1 MRIQIGFIV
10 AAALFALITFY
21 MEQQQQKKIY
31 IVGAGLA
38 GLSAALEASANE
50 FSQIVIIEKEAK
62 FGGNSMKASSGING
76 VDTTGQRLLKIQDS
90 LEDFENDTILSGGS
104 YSDKELVSLLVKQS
118 KTSVEWLESFG
129 LPLNEVSICG
139 GHSHARTHRQTD
151 AMANIGSAIM
161 KKIFEAVSSKK
172 NIQILFNTKLK
183 HLIKD
188 QNGHV
193 TGLSVETQGKSVDL
207 VGNAVVLATGG
218 FSCNHALIEE
228 YAKQYSHLPTTNGD
242 WTTGDGIFAAKEIGA
257 DIQHMSYVQIHPT
270 GFLNPKEPTKKSV
283 FLCPESMRGVGG
295 ILVNQTGKRFINE
308 LGTRDV
314 VSEAILSNGKSYNGG
329 HVSAF
334 LLMNDEIEKS
344 FGPIPFGF
352 YKKFGLIQTYDNL
365 KQFSEKEQ
373 IPLQDLLKT
382 IEVYNAHHTGTKD
395 EFGKVTFSTKF
406 DAEKH
411 FHVGIVVPSIHYT
424 MGGIKFDKDSQVL
437 DVHGKKIPG
446 LFAAG
451 EVTGGLHG
459 KNRLAGNS
467 LLECVVFGRI
477 AGENANK

>member
-1 MRIQIGFIV
+1 
-10 AAALFALITFY
+10 
-21 MEQQQQKKIY
+21 
-31 IVGAGLA
+31 
-38 GLSAALEASANE
+38 
-50 FSQIVIIEKEAK
+50 
-62 FGGNSMKASSGING
+62 
-76 VDTTGQRLLKIQDS
+76 
-90 LEDFENDTILSGGS
+90 
-104 YSDKELVSLLVKQS
+104 
-118 KTSVEWLESFG
+118 
-129 LPLNEVSICG
+129 
-139 GHSHARTHRQTD
+139 
-151 AMANIGSAIM
+151 
-161 KKIFEAVSSKK
+161 
-172 NIQILFNTKLK
+172 
-183 HLIKD
+183 
-188 QNGHV
+188 
-193 TGLSVETQGKSVDL
+193 
-207 VGNAVVLATGG
+207 
-218 FSCNHALIEE
+218 
-228 YAKQYSHLPTTNGD
+228 
-242 WTTGDGIFAAKEIGA
+242 
-257 DIQHMSYVQIHPT
+257 
-270 GFLNPKEPTKKSV
+270 LNPKEPTKKSV